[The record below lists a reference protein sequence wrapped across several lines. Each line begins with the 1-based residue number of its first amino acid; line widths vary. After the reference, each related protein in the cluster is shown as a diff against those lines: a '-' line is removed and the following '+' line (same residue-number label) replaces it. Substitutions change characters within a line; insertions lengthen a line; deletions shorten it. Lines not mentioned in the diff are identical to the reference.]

1 MKDFFGISFWFG
13 EEYRYWYIHLIILLY
28 FISPLYFNLNKRRR
42 VLVLVAAS
50 LFPFLL
56 QIVAA
61 DIFNNI
67 EIAVCRIP
75 IYLLGFLM
83 ADGMRKGKILTVKE
97 WWLLIL
103 SMIVFQLLRVL
114 GNQVISRYAQSLWAI
129 VICVFFC
136 SIAEKLKIGKIKW
149 LEFIGEIS
157 LEMYIIQVSLIW
169 ISVNVWDINLTK
181 LSIYLLIMLA
191 TFLTSIMVH
200 EISLWINKKLMI
212 KI

>member
-103 SMIVFQLLRVL
+103 SMI
-114 GNQVISRYAQSLWAI
+114 
-129 VICVFFC
+129 
-136 SIAEKLKIGKIKW
+136 
-149 LEFIGEIS
+149 EFIGEIS

-181 LSIYLLIMLA
+181 LSIYLLIMLV
-191 TFLTSIMVH
+191 TFLASIMVH